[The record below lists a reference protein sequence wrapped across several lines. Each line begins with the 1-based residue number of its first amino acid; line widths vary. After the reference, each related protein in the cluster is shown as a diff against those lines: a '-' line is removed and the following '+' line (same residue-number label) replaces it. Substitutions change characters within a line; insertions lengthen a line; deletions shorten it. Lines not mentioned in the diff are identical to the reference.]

1 MENSNFEQSNEPP
14 QIKSPVKTEQ
24 NHTEQLGDI
33 IGGSSTRQYLNDKV
47 TPTLLRGMRQI
58 AIDKPANPLKALGE
72 YLIAES
78 ERQQ

>member
-1 MENSNFEQSNEPP
+1 MDSSSQEQSNVPP
-14 QIKSPVKTEQ
+14 QIKSPVKAEP
-24 NHTEQLGDI
+24 NHTEHLGDI
-33 IGGSSTRQYLNDKV
+33 IGGSSTRKYLNDKV

>member
-1 MENSNFEQSNEPP
+1 MDSTNHDNSTPP
-14 QIKSPVKTEQ
+14 VNLPVKTEQ
-24 NHTEQLGDI
+24 NETNHLGDI
-33 IGGSSTRQYLNDKV
+33 VGGSSTRQYLNDKV

-78 ERQQ
+78 ERQQK